1 MNRLRR
7 TFSFRKRKKQ
17 NKSEAGD
24 SSKPQQ
30 WLDDEVKIK
39 EGFCSFQ
46 VKYLGN
52 IEVYESR
59 GMQVCEEAIKALR
72 KSKKPQ
78 KAVLSVSGDALRVSD
93 DVSQHL
99 IVDQTIEKVSFC
111 APDRNHEKGFAY
123 ICRDGATRRWMCHA
137 FLAVKESG
145 ERLSHAVGCA
155 FAICLEKKQR
165 RERDALQLEASDDRP
180 TFARVGSFRPATL
193 AERLL
198 DPQSTIVVDP
208 VPKPNNIS
216 STSPTTITRVSS
228 PVNHTGAIPRPHASP
243 SIIERQGS
251 LRIFPKLQENSP
263 FKRDLSLRLEGVPS
277 NVRRLTGIIQSAPIA
292 EEPDTEFE
300 PTKLGVFAKNNG
312 RPEKNELVTVC
323 STSNCS
329 PPIVVASSSSNLS
342 IMNGL
347 TAVTQSFVPN
357 SQFTSDFNLD
367 PRTSQAFIPPIISD
381 PFSAAPI
388 NPATIQRHYQMEL
401 QQQTAQQQHQQIT
414 GSSLLGSKAPT
425 AVVSTIS
432 STPTS
437 PFLGGPPIAAPTVS
451 TNTFNSSPWA
461 VTYPQM
467 QQFNKSIIQY
477 SSNLPSSPTGTVNS
491 QTNLT
496 YPSNGVLKSGS
507 TNPWSS
513 SIGLI
518 DGRNVSNANWQP
530 SSPSSLPPALLPPEP
545 DCLSDPFDLGWVDR
559 ATAGVSNTS
568 SGRGISNPFL
578 IANGGGDDIPNSNAS
593 SVH

>member
-17 NKSEAGD
+17 NKNEAGD

-137 FLAVKESG
+137 FLAVKES
-145 ERLSHAVGCA
+145 
-155 FAICLEKKQR
+155 
-165 RERDALQLEASDDRP
+165 
-180 TFARVGSFRPATL
+180 ATL

-208 VPKPNNIS
+208 VPKSNNTS

-228 PVNHTGAIPRPHASP
+228 PVNHIGAIPRPHASP

-277 NVRRLTGIIQSAPIA
+277 NVRRLAGIIQSAPIA

-300 PTKLGVFAKNNG
+300 SKKLGVFVKSDE
-312 RPEKNELVTVC
+312 RPEKSELVTVC
-323 STSNCS
+323 STSNWS
-329 PPIVVASSSSNLS
+329 SSIVVASSSSNLP

-347 TAVTQSFVPN
+347 TVVTQSFVP
-357 SQFTSDFNLD
+357 SSHFTSDFNLD
-367 PRTSQAFIPPIISD
+367 PKTSQAFIPSVISD

-401 QQQTAQQQHQQIT
+401 QQQQQHQQIT
-414 GSSLLGSKAPT
+414 GSSLLSSKAPM

-437 PFLGGPPIAAPTVS
+437 PFLGGPPIAAPTLS
-451 TNTFNSSPWA
+451 INTYNSSPWA
-461 VTYPQM
+461 VTYSQM
-467 QQFNKSIIQY
+467 QPFNKSIIQY
-477 SSNLPSSPTGTVNS
+477 NSNLPSSPTGTMNS

-513 SIGLI
+513 SMGLVY
-518 DGRNVSNANWQP
+518 GRNVSNTNWQA
-530 SSPSSLPPALLPPEP
+530 SSPSSLPPTLLPPEP
-545 DCLSDPFDLGWVDR
+545 DCISDPFDLGWVDR

-568 SGRGISNPFL
+568 SGQGISNPFL
-578 IANGGGDDIPNSNAS
+578 IANGSGDDIPNSNAS

>member
-17 NKSEAGD
+17 NRSEAGD

-72 KSKKPQ
+72 KSKKKPQ

-180 TFARVGSFRPATL
+180 IFTRVGSFRPATL

-198 DPQSTIVVDP
+198 DPQSTITADP
-208 VPKPNNIS
+208 VPQSHNSSPTS
-216 STSPTTITRVSS
+216 STIMNRVAS
-228 PVNHTGAIPRPHASP
+228 PVSHVGAIPRPHASP

-277 NVRRLTGIIQSAPIA
+277 NLRRLTGMIQGAPIA
-292 EEPDTEFE
+292 EEPDTDFE
-300 PTKLGVFAKNNG
+300 PIKPGVFSKTDEQRG
-312 RPEKNELVTVC
+312 KIESVTTS
-323 STSNCS
+323 STHNWSQFK
-329 PPIVVASSSSNLS
+329 VASSSFNFPVL
-342 IMNGL
+342 NGSP
-347 TAVTQSFVPN
+347 AAA
-357 SQFTSDFNLD
+357 QFTSGHYFDS
-367 PRTSQAFIPPIISD
+367 RTSQAVIPPIIAD
-381 PFSAAPI
+381 PFSAAPV
-388 NPATIQRHYQMEL
+388 NPATIQQHHQIEL
-401 QQQTAQQQHQQIT
+401 QQYQTAQQQQQQHSQPIM
-414 GSSLLGSKAPT
+414 GSSLLNSKAQTT
-425 AVVSTIS
+425 ASVIT

-437 PFLGGPPIAAPTVS
+437 PFLGGPPIAAPSVS
-451 TNTFNSSPWA
+451 TTFNPNSWV
-461 VTYPQM
+461 VTYPQT
-467 QQFNKSIIQY
+467 QQFNRSTIQHNVI
-477 SSNLPSSPTGTVNS
+477 SSNSHITGTMNS
-491 QTNLT
+491 ASNLGHPT
-496 YPSNGVLKSGS
+496 NGVLKSIPIVSSGS
-507 TNPWSS
+507 TNNPWSM
-513 SIGLI
+513 GLN
-518 DGRNVSNANWQP
+518 DTNNGTWQT
-530 SSPSSLPPALLPPEP
+530 SPALSPPLLPPEP

-559 ATAGVSNTS
+559 ATAVVPTS
-568 SGRGISNPFL
+568 IVGGRDIMSNPFL
-578 IANGGGDDIPNSNAS
+578 ITNGDGSNILQQNTS
-593 SVH
+593 MHN

>member
-17 NKSEAGD
+17 NRSEAGD

-72 KSKKPQ
+72 KSKKKPQ

-180 TFARVGSFRPATL
+180 IFTRVGSFRPATL

-198 DPQSTIVVDP
+198 DPQSTITADP
-208 VPKPNNIS
+208 VPQSHNSSPTS
-216 STSPTTITRVSS
+216 STIMNRVAS
-228 PVNHTGAIPRPHASP
+228 PVSHVGAIPRPHASP

-277 NVRRLTGIIQSAPIA
+277 NLRRLTGMIQGAPIA
-292 EEPDTEFE
+292 EEPDTDFE
-300 PTKLGVFAKNNG
+300 PIKPGVFSKTDEQRG
-312 RPEKNELVTVC
+312 KIESVTTS
-323 STSNCS
+323 STHNWSQFK
-329 PPIVVASSSSNLS
+329 VASSSFNFPVL
-342 IMNGL
+342 NGSP
-347 TAVTQSFVPN
+347 AAA
-357 SQFTSDFNLD
+357 QFTSGHYFDS
-367 PRTSQAFIPPIISD
+367 RTSQA
-381 PFSAAPI
+381 A
-388 NPATIQRHYQMEL
+388 
-401 QQQTAQQQHQQIT
+401 QTTASVIT
-414 GSSLLGSKAPT
+414 
-425 AVVSTIS
+425 

-437 PFLGGPPIAAPTVS
+437 PFLGGPPIAAPSVS
-451 TNTFNSSPWA
+451 TTFNPNSWV
-461 VTYPQM
+461 VTYPQT
-467 QQFNKSIIQY
+467 QQFNRSTIQHNVI
-477 SSNLPSSPTGTVNS
+477 SSNSHITGTMNS
-491 QTNLT
+491 ASNLGHPT
-496 YPSNGVLKSGS
+496 NGVLKSIPIVSSGS
-507 TNPWSS
+507 TNNPWSM
-513 SIGLI
+513 GLN
-518 DGRNVSNANWQP
+518 DTNNGTWQT
-530 SSPSSLPPALLPPEP
+530 SPALSPPLLPPEP

-559 ATAGVSNTS
+559 ATAVVPTS
-568 SGRGISNPFL
+568 IVGGRDIMSNPFL
-578 IANGGGDDIPNSNAS
+578 ITNGDGSNILQQNTS
-593 SVH
+593 MHN

>member
-17 NKSEAGD
+17 NKNEAGD

-208 VPKPNNIS
+208 VPKSNNTS

-228 PVNHTGAIPRPHASP
+228 PVNHIGAIPRPHASP

-277 NVRRLTGIIQSAPIA
+277 NVRRLAGIIQSAPIA

-300 PTKLGVFAKNNG
+300 SKKPGVFVKSDE
-312 RPEKNELVTVC
+312 RPEKSELVTAC
-323 STSNCS
+323 STSNWS
-329 PPIVVASSSSNLS
+329 SSIVVASSSSNLP

-347 TAVTQSFVPN
+347 TVVTQSFVP
-357 SQFTSDFNLD
+357 SSHFTSDFNLD
-367 PRTSQAFIPPIISD
+367 PKTSQAFIPSVISD

-401 QQQTAQQQHQQIT
+401 QQQQQHQQIT
-414 GSSLLGSKAPT
+414 GSSLLSSKAPM

-437 PFLGGPPIAAPTVS
+437 PFLGGPPIAAPTLS
-451 TNTFNSSPWA
+451 INTYNSSPWA

-477 SSNLPSSPTGTVNS
+477 NSNLPSSPTGTMNS

-513 SIGLI
+513 SMGLVY
-518 DGRNVSNANWQP
+518 GRNVSNTNWQA
-530 SSPSSLPPALLPPEP
+530 SSPSSLPPTLLPPEP

-568 SGRGISNPFL
+568 SGQGISNPFL
-578 IANGGGDDIPNSNAS
+578 IANGSGDDIPNSNSS

>member
-17 NKSEAGD
+17 NKNEAGD

-137 FLAVKESG
+137 FLAVKES
-145 ERLSHAVGCA
+145 
-155 FAICLEKKQR
+155 
-165 RERDALQLEASDDRP
+165 
-180 TFARVGSFRPATL
+180 ATL

-208 VPKPNNIS
+208 VPKSNNTS

-228 PVNHTGAIPRPHASP
+228 PVNHIGAIPRPHASP

-277 NVRRLTGIIQSAPIA
+277 NVRRLAGIIQSAPIA

-300 PTKLGVFAKNNG
+300 SKKPGVFVKSDE
-312 RPEKNELVTVC
+312 RPEKSELVTAC
-323 STSNCS
+323 STSNWS
-329 PPIVVASSSSNLS
+329 SSIVVASSSSNLP

-347 TAVTQSFVPN
+347 TVVTQSFVP
-357 SQFTSDFNLD
+357 SSHFTSDFNLD
-367 PRTSQAFIPPIISD
+367 PKTSQAFIPSVISD

-401 QQQTAQQQHQQIT
+401 QQQQQHQQIT
-414 GSSLLGSKAPT
+414 GSSLLSSKAPM

-437 PFLGGPPIAAPTVS
+437 PFLGGPPIAAPTLS
-451 TNTFNSSPWA
+451 INTYNSSPWA

-477 SSNLPSSPTGTVNS
+477 NSNLPSSPTGTMNS

-513 SIGLI
+513 SMGLVY
-518 DGRNVSNANWQP
+518 GRNVSNTNWQA
-530 SSPSSLPPALLPPEP
+530 SSPSSLPPTLLPPEP

-568 SGRGISNPFL
+568 SGQGISNPFL
-578 IANGGGDDIPNSNAS
+578 IANGSGDDIPNSNAS